1 MSKRLETIKRLAE
14 TDDYW
19 KGYLDGLNRTREADA
34 VEWREYARLMQAR
47 LARAVD
53 DVADR
58 SELRPLNE
66 VRARLHARR
75 LDRNADTTDY
85 DSEWRRDPPPDV
97 IAAKKAEVRERL
109 NARRLGLPYPARL
122 DVDAR

>member
-1 MSKRLETIKRLAE
+1 MSKHLETIKRLAE

-34 VEWREYARLMQAR
+34 VEWREYARPTRAR

-58 SELRPLNE
+58 SEFRSVDE
-66 VRARLHARR
+66 VRARLRARRAEPTDDAWHEYARLAQAR
-75 LDRNADTTDY
+75 LDR
-85 DSEWRRDPPPDV
+85 
-97 IAAKKAEVRERL
+97 
-109 NARRLGLPYPARL
+109 
-122 DVDAR
+122 

>member
-1 MSKRLETIKRLAE
+1 MNARMDTIKRLAE
-14 TDDYW
+14 SDPYW
-19 KGYLDGLNRTREADA
+19 RGYLDGMADGRA
-34 VEWREYARLMQAR
+34 IRNAAFTDDAWREYARLTEAR

-58 SELRPLNE
+58 SEFRSLDE

-85 DSEWRRDPPPDV
+85 DSEWTRQ
-97 IAAKKAEVRERL
+97 IATTGE
-109 NARRLGLPYPARL
+109 
-122 DVDAR
+122 

>member
-1 MSKRLETIKRLAE
+1 MTTFYDPATIRRLAE
-14 TDDYW
+14 TGDAFYRGAAW
-19 KGYLDGLNRTREADA
+19 ILDQQDA
-34 VEWREYARLMQAR
+34 AR

-58 SELRPLNE
+58 SEFRPVDE

-85 DSEWRRDPPPDV
+85 DSEWRRTPN
-97 IAAKKAEVRERL
+97 AAD
-109 NARRLGLPYPARL
+109 LGAPRIG
-122 DVDAR
+122 

>member
-1 MSKRLETIKRLAE
+1 MSRRLETIKRLAE

-58 SELRPLNE
+58 SEFRPVDE
-66 VRARLHARR
+66 VRARLRARR

-85 DSEWRRDPPPDV
+85 DAEWTRRAP
-97 IAAKKAEVRERL
+97 
-109 NARRLGLPYPARL
+109 NARDEWDGYTLCGR
-122 DVDAR
+122 